1 MLSFNYFIALI
12 KWTTMEEEEEQ
23 KVNFRP
29 DVLLLLWV
37 WEKLLCEPIQLQY
50 NSEARTRPCCHLW
63 VHTAAPEDVL
73 CWLYLRLEF

>member
-1 MLSFNYFIALI
+1 M
-12 KWTTMEEEEEQ
+12 EEEEQ